1 MIMAI
6 FFFFFA
12 ILQSIKIY
20 LTRRRV
26 KNPQNI
32 NLLLLLLLLLE
43 EIITKIH
50 L

>member
-6 FFFFFA
+6 FFFVA

-32 NLLLLLLLLLE
+32 NLLLLLLE